1 MAYNKTDWQNLPNTT
16 TPVNKNNLNKIEEG
30 IYQNSLDIQN
40 IIPAGIV
47 SAYGG
52 NNAPEGWLI
61 CDGSA
66 VSRTTYRNLF
76 SAIGI
81 NYGEGDGTTTFN
93 LPNLKGKVIVGVD
106 SQDEDFDTTG
116 KSGGEKTH
124 QLVEN
129 ELPRLTG
136 SIAMH
141 SAADRTNINNVSGKF
156 TSGLTNSG
164 RYRNGGNDS
173 TGANSV
179 GIINWGIGN
188 NGSHNNLQ
196 PYTVVNYI
204 IKY

>member
-30 IYQNSLDIQN
+30 IYQNSIDIQN

-61 CDGSA
+61 CDGSE

-81 NYGEGDGTTTFN
+81 NYGEGNGTTTFN
-93 LPNLKGKVIVGVD
+93 LPNLKGKVVVGID
-106 SQDEDFDTTG
+106 SQDEDFDTAG
-116 KSGGEKTH
+116 KTGGEKKHT
-124 QLVEN
+124 LTKA
-129 ELPRLTG
+129 ELPSLVG
-136 SIAMH
+136 SIVMH
-141 SAADRTNINNVSGKF
+141 AAADATNVQSVTGDFQSSITNNKYRSG
-156 TSGLTNSG
+156 G
-164 RYRNGGNDS
+164 DVA
-173 TGANSV
+173 TGARSFGNIDFRV
-179 GIINWGIGN
+179 GN
-188 NGSHNNLQ
+188 NTPHNILQ